1 MTLGLNTHSLSSCF
15 NSQNSFFKKK
25 TFLLFLQCHI
35 KGYTTCVCLSPFQ
48 HLHCLFKTCFKQNKL
63 KIGQSDILKPNAN
76 DSNGSHQTPDP
87 MCTRGL

>member
-1 MTLGLNTHSLSSCF
+1 M
-15 NSQNSFFKKK
+15 
-25 TFLLFLQCHI
+25 FLQCHI

-76 DSNGSHQTPDP
+76 NSNGSHQTPDP
-87 MCTRGL
+87 MGTRGLWIWTDEFYKGLTQAQQG